1 MRCAH
6 HKANDSTAISRRSKA
21 VQSRHIGHSLQRITS
36 KIDIVLKNFG
46 ASNSFEVIDRS
57 RETDGA
63 GNIWR
68 ACFETVRRFFE
79 RAVFQRNTRNH
90 LAPAMPRLNR
100 IENVRSTIEHAD
112 SGARAHVVT
121 GESENVAAVLLHL
134 ERHEP
139 ETLRRN
145 DE

>member
-6 HKANDSTAISRRSKA
+6 HKANDSTAISRRPKKG
-21 VQSRHIGHSLQRITS
+21 QSSHIGHSLKRITS
-36 KIDIVLKNFG
+36 KIDIMLKNFG

-79 RAVFQRNTRNH
+79 RAFFQRNTRNH
-90 LAPAMPRLNR
+90 LAPAMPRRNR
-100 IENVRSTIEHAD
+100 IENVQSTIEHAD
-112 SGARAHVVT
+112 SVGRVHLVT
-121 GESENVAAVLLHL
+121 GESEKVAA
-134 ERHEP
+134 
-139 ETLRRN
+139 
-145 DE
+145 